1 MLRCLFL
8 LSSLFLQKSL
18 CYAQPVISIA
28 RDKEIVNI
36 GQQILLLTDTSGVLT
51 FNEVS
56 SEAYR
61 NKFIPGTQK
70 YLKPGPHIFP
80 LWCRFKI
87 HSPTNQKFVVFFYHA
102 ERADLYSIKNNEA
115 SHKTLSLQLP
125 FHQRDFS
132 SNKTAFLLDVPK
144 DSIQSYYLR
153 LKMSSGAGFPL
164 MIYTVSTWIEK
175 EHINS
180 IMEGAYIGC
189 MVIMILYNFFIYL
202 TIRDKSYLFYILYVA
217 FMTLTN
223 MYLKGLAF
231 EFLWNTAPAL
241 NDFVNLAAC
250 FAGIFAILFTAS
262 FLRISQFARFLRP
275 VFYGIIG
282 CYFITI
288 IFITFQK
295 TFIGFILT
303 EWVSF
308 IMSITLFGA
317 GLIVYKKGYK
327 PAIYYLV
334 AWTSLLI
341 CIVIF
346 VLKEYNILPYNNFT
360 ANSLLVGSAV
370 ETMLLSLALANRI
383 SDYKKEK
390 EKAQLET
397 LVSLEE
403 NRELIVNQNVLLEK
417 KVEERTAQLTRS
429 NDKLTKS
436 FKQLKYMQSQVLKS
450 QTEKLKINYHK
461 KLLELEAKALRAQ
474 MNPHFIFNCLNSI
487 KALIQENENEKSVVY
502 LTTFSKLIRT
512 LFNNAAKRE
521 ISLHDEIETC
531 KLYLQLEGMRFGEK
545 LSYTV
550 VIDDNVDLKSI
561 DVPALIIQPFIEN
574 AIWHGIVPAEKGGTV
589 QLMLIKK
596 NGTVKIMIEDDGIGR
611 VASQQNK
618 PVSGGPAHQSKGV
631 NLTQSRLE
639 VDNLLRQRK
648 AKLEIIDKMDE
659 NGMVKGTIVVIT
671 LAEES

>member
-1 MLRCLFL
+1 MLRFHFL
-8 LSSLFLQKSL
+8 LCCLLLQKHF
-18 CYAQPVISIA
+18 CYTQSVISIA
-28 RDKEIVNI
+28 GEKQTVNI
-36 GQQILLLTDTSGVLT
+36 GRQILLLTDTSGILT
-51 FNEVS
+51 FNEIT
-56 SEAYR
+56 SEVYR
-61 NKFIPGTQK
+61 NKFTQGTRK

-87 HSPTNQKFVVFFYHA
+87 HSPTNQKLVVFFNNA
-102 ERADLYSIKNNEA
+102 ATADLYSIKNNEV

-125 FHQRDFS
+125 FYQRDFS

-153 LKMSSGAGFPL
+153 LKMGSGAEFPL

-175 EHINS
+175 EHVNS

-250 FAGIFAILFTAS
+250 LGGIFAILFTAS
-262 FLRISQFARFLRP
+262 FLRISQFAPFLRP

-282 CYFITI
+282 CYFIAI
-288 IFITFQK
+288 IFIIFQK

-308 IMSITLFGA
+308 IMSITLFVA
-317 GLIVYKKGYK
+317 GLIVYKKGYN

-334 AWTSLLI
+334 AWASLLI
-341 CIVIF
+341 CIIIF
-346 VLKEYNILPYNNFT
+346 VLKEYDILPYNNFT

-370 ETMLLSLALANRI
+370 ETMLLSFALANRI

-403 NRELIVNQNVLLEK
+403 NRKLIVDQNILLEK

-429 NDKLTKS
+429 NDRLTKS

-521 ISLHDEIETC
+521 ISLHDEIETS

-550 VIDDNVDLKSI
+550 VIDDSLDLKSI

-574 AIWHGIVPAEKGGTV
+574 AIWHGIVPTEKGGTV
-589 QLMLIKK
+589 RLIVIKK
-596 NGTVKIMIEDDGIGR
+596 NGTVEIMIEDDGVGR

-618 PVSGGPAHQSKGV
+618 SVSGPTHQSKGV

-639 VDNLLRQRK
+639 LDNLLRQRK

-659 NGMVKGTIVVIT
+659 NGMAKGTIVIIT